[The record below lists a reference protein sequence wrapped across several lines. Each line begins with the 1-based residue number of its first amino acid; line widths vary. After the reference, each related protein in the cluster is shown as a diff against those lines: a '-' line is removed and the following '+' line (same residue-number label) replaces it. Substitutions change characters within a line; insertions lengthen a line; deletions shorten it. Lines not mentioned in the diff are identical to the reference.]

1 MMALDK
7 FGRSSNT
14 EGVKRRR
21 LDRCCEPSLPI
32 NEDGDYDFSNRKLSN
47 VKLLTKKT
55 DTSTKGYVDNIMI
68 PINRKVVKIEQKL
81 GFITNNIESF
91 HGRFKSFKEEVKIQ
105 QRKKN
110 ELFQSHENQ
119 LKKLTGL
126 FEDVLEINGKIALLD
141 TEMKSQLQNLKVSLQ
156 TDFTTYVGN
165 NYSSLSDFV
174 SENLA
179 QLDLKFQSLEQK
191 FNEIFPNVVN
201 LETSPTTD
209 PI

>member
-47 VKLLTKKT
+47 VKLPTKKT

-105 QRKKN
+105 QR
-110 ELFQSHENQ
+110 
-119 LKKLTGL
+119 L